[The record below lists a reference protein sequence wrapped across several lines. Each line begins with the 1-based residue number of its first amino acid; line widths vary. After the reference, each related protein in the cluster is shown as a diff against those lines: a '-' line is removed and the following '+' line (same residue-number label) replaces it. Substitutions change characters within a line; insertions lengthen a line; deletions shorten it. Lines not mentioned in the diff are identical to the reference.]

1 MIVVRMQ
8 RLGILV
14 GIGLVTGYVSSLL
27 YEMQDLSTQAYD
39 LQEGLGNK
47 LLIGAI
53 FSGGLC
59 VGMVLFRVA
68 APLRVAAFGL
78 LGIGILTLAEWTAA
92 NMFGVADHPLASLLI
107 GGGAAGLVGAALVAL
122 LAALLFDWFRRP
134 WLWVVTVV
142 IGVLLGAALLGLAL
156 RKTAVLFMPWQAAIA
171 GCLAL
176 GFPVQAAT
184 SSTESE

>member
-1 MIVVRMQ
+1 MNVVRMQ

-14 GIGLVTGYVSSLL
+14 GIGLVTGYVSSQF
-27 YEMQDLSTQAYD
+27 YN

-59 VGMVLFRVA
+59 VGIAIFRAA

-78 LGIGILTLAEWTAA
+78 LGIGIFRLAEWTAA
-92 NMFGVADHPLASLLI
+92 NMLEIAGKIAGDDETAFLI
-107 GGGAAGLVGAALVAL
+107 VGGAAGLVGAALVAL

-134 WLWVVTVV
+134 WLWAATVVT
-142 IGVLLGAALLGLAL
+142 GVLLGAVLLGLAL
-156 RKTAVLFMPWQAAIA
+156 GEQTIALLFMPWQAAIA